1 MILTLAAGSLRSLLL
16 PASKSGKPSLSI
28 LDLPVFTRDELGL
41 RGLTLSTDLLV
52 GADKRKLELLRERA
66 DKAGCACL
74 VLVEPTTLTFPD
86 KPSPAADAAAK
97 AAVERMG
104 RVIQAA
110 QLLGCSSAAFS
121 VSGIATEAQ
130 RDATAKRFKLALERA
145 EKLDINVLVGPA
157 QSSPAIEPEHVT
169 DLLKRIGGFR
179 IGTYP
184 DFQVASTTKDPI
196 AYLRRLSPYAS
207 AVCAA
212 TLAFEAGK
220 PIQLPPPA
228 KRPPK
233 DDDEDANPMAS
244 LLKAVASAGKS
255 SPTQPPA
262 KGKGKGILAQTPPP
276 PPPPEEEEDD
286 EDLDDDQLEQELE
299 SMFGDA
305 GDNADDD
312 APPEPLPSHPAW
324 DLFGMVMAV
333 SSVGYDGALAVD
345 FRGTGDVTL
354 GVKTSRRV
362 LQAALEYAAQG

>member
-52 GADKRKLELLRERA
+52 GADKRKLETIRERA

-74 VLVEPTTLTFPD
+74 VLVEPQTLTFPD
-86 KPSPAADAAAK
+86 KPNAAADAAAK

-130 RDATAKRFKLALERA
+130 RDATAKRFKVALERA

-157 QSSPAIEPEHVT
+157 NTPTPIEPEHVT

-220 PIQLPPPA
+220 PLQLPPPA

-233 DDDEDANPMAS
+233 EDDEDANPLGA
-244 LLKAVASAGKS
+244 LLKAVASAGK
-255 SPTQPPA
+255 PAGAQPP

-276 PPPPEEEEDD
+276 PPPPEDD
-286 EDLDDDQLEQELE
+286 EDEDDLDDEQLEQELE
-299 SMFGDA
+299 SMFGEA
-305 GDNADDD
+305 GEPNDDTP
-312 APPEPLPSHPAW
+312 PPEPLPAHPAW